1 MKKRMLAWL
10 LVLVMALGMVPVP
23 AMAQEYAPT
32 DGTAIDRVYQME
44 GDTEPP
50 GPIDGALTPFSLTP
64 AEPAQADG
72 VYQIGSKEELAW
84 LAQEVNA
91 GRGKMYSAVL
101 TGDIN
106 LENEA
111 WTPIGKSSSYPFSGS
126 FDGQGY
132 TISGLNVTASTSGD
146 YGLFGYGQECT
157 IQNVTVEGQVQI
169 SGSGNSSYGI
179 AGILGRFYGTSG
191 GVENCINRANVS
203 GGQNVGGIVGYVFG
217 GYSTAS
223 KYIRNCANLG
233 AVAAS
238 GNNTGGIAGYVYGQ
252 AALENCYN
260 TGSVS
265 GGGWRSG
272 GTVAY
277 LNSSYATVQNC
288 YTIGT
293 VTHTGSYSA
302 PDANPVFGKKQYG
315 SAENIYYLDTLG
327 TDSNAT
333 AKTEAEMQSSDFAAL
348 LGEGWLSV
356 PTENNGYPILAFQIP
371 RYEVGFTVTPAEAQV
386 SIEGAKG
393 SQDGQGNWTFQ
404 LPEGTYRYTVSAF
417 GYETAAG
424 GLEVTGGG
432 AQKTVSLTE
441 VSKKTVRFRLTPA
454 DAILTV
460 SWQGQTISPEGDKSY
475 SLPYGEYHYLAK
487 AKGCAKQEADFT
499 VSVASPG
506 EISIILEETSQWDGE
521 TIDPVTPNSEGVY
534 EIGSGSELA
543 WLAQEVNAGQGKTY
557 SAVLTNDIDLGG
569 HPWTPIGNSSQK
581 FQGRFDGQGHTVS
594 GLNVS
599 GAEYAGLFGYVQGSF
614 TGQAVIQNVVVQGSV
629 SGTSDAGG
637 IAGRADKASFANCG
651 SEAAVQAT
659 GSGNAGGIV
668 GRQHTYGSPITITGC
683 YNAGPVSGSRAGGI
697 IGFINEGADI
707 SSCYNTGEI
716 TGSTYGG
723 GIRGQSGSVIGSI
736 SGCYNAGTVTGS
748 YSGPIQPNATVPEG
762 NYFLGDGGLTMVQ
775 MTTELLELL
784 NGGTGAGLWK
794 QVPGFRDNLPVLAWE
809 KAESQSG
816 PGGETVLAPN
826 AQFARDGEG
835 GVTSLAQWEAV
846 DGATSYTVTIW
857 ENCYDWQTL
866 SGEELDEYNRC
877 TSSIDRLKL
886 IDETK
891 ILDGLSSADLAEY
904 YELLAATVVLEGE
917 DEPVLP
923 DEMAVR
929 QRALA
934 DFLIG
939 HVTGADQLGYYVPR
953 LERRFALNDVQGTR
967 CELGDTLSA
976 LGEGLYYFT
985 AVPSDTPE
993 PSQEA
998 AAAQVRGYQDVYGRL
1013 LPVTGL
1019 TWDGTYACWSPKASF
1034 AQDCIYTVY
1043 LYRVDGSGTPIPESV
1058 TVTAVPGNYTR
1069 VNCANGFV
1077 AGGRYVFA
1085 VSAEVSDRLT
1095 HRGFSDS
1102 PVSQLSGV
1110 YTVQDADLPGGETN
1124 RVDWVPIST
1133 PEEWM
1138 ELANVQDVSTDPN
1151 DSSTNLQTIA
1161 WGKKYY
1167 LTADLDFSTLSA
1179 ASQTQT
1185 KSIGNLNH
1193 PFMGT
1198 MDGNG
1203 HTITG
1208 LTLSSQDSGLFQY
1221 VGATGLVYD
1230 LTVSGAN
1237 VLFSDNAAV
1246 LAHNNHGLIQRCA
1259 VENTNITADT
1269 GAVLGGMV
1277 SRNYGIIR
1285 DSYVEGGVLTSNS
1298 QTATGHGG
1306 FLGSNE
1312 EGGLIERCWSS
1323 MEVRTQSDYAG
1334 GFAGLSYG
1342 GTIRDCFSL
1351 GDVSARGYSGGFVG
1365 RSVYEGSIYENCY
1378 AAGTV
1383 TVTGQEG
1390 HGFIGGNKPDSAFQ
1404 YDQSEGIV
1412 NCWYNSA
1419 SPADPNVKSGGEKSL
1434 AEMAQPRFLT
1444 LLNVR
1449 GCWVQSEEVNRG
1461 LPCLQ
1466 GVKAPAE
1473 TAARRIAVTVVTA
1486 GYDKTDYTFFR
1497 LGKDIQVEL
1506 DSTGNTRV
1514 DDVMDAAQR
1523 SGLLSCSYDTT
1534 PSYGRYIRTINGR
1547 TVDPPDGWMFT
1558 IDGALSGVS
1567 SSLAAVEDGS
1577 VILWFEGTTE
1587 NHYQPPTLDQLA
1599 GGQTEWTG
1607 IGTVEELLALANS
1620 ADSHALSQNYRLTA
1634 DLSLDGVEFP
1644 GIGSPQ
1650 APFTGSFDGQGHT
1663 ISGMARRG
1671 TDGVGFFNVIRGAV
1685 IKNLTL
1691 TQARAEGSTDVG
1703 LLAGRAE
1710 VFLNVQDMAS
1720 SQANLMGNCRVEG
1733 SVSGLKRAGGLV
1745 GWNGGASSSGTGFS
1759 IASAV
1764 DRCTA
1769 EASVTGP
1776 VQRAGEAPSK
1786 LGGLAGEN
1794 SGVITRSSASGP
1806 VLAPNGTEAGGLAG
1820 ANGGDI
1826 YDSSAWGSV
1835 QGLGHVGGFVG
1846 ASSGTVTRCCSAGG
1860 VSGAEYAGGFAGSI
1874 SAVDTAVSAGVL
1886 AITGSSSTGCCGGF
1900 AGSLNGTVAGV
1911 QNQIT
1916 VKNSF
1921 GNCTQPDGTL
1931 LNPVGNTSAFSSEAQ
1946 REALDR
1952 MTLSTRAA
1960 AAEKLYDLFGLTMPQ
1975 SPEMEAEL
1983 GKYVDA
1989 VTVAADTPAGS
2000 VLSLLSPG
2008 AVPGEGFETDIS
2020 ADSEYLSGGGVLTLV
2035 KNNPGAPVTV
2045 TVQLAVR
2052 RTDGSEGMKKPVQVT
2067 LLGSLTPEALMD
2079 AIAATLT
2086 ESPDGWTVL
2095 DMARYA
2101 ALPGKT
2107 IATTPEA
2114 RQAALDRM
2122 LEEAAAASYA
2132 GDRARLEL
2140 TLRAIGIDST
2150 RLYPLDGSGPVDNA
2164 KALAELDFAAAGHY
2178 AAPWILLAGI
2188 QGNAAL
2194 SSAQKEGLKHSLR
2207 DNMGDGL
2214 FEYEYAGVT
2223 YPSPDTTAIAITA
2236 LTAAL
2241 PGDPEAEEM
2250 TKTMLAALE
2259 GAIGADGSYGSA
2271 NTDAFVIIA
2280 LISLGRDPADFCAPS
2295 GASVV
2300 DGLMSYVNPGQNG
2313 FTYAG
2318 QENALATEQGF
2329 RALVALAGFDGST
2342 PYNLYDFS
2350 KNSVQ
2355 PGYASGSAPGPEQPG
2370 QPNPPSGAKE
2380 ITVTLTV
2387 RAIGED
2393 WISDERITLKEGST
2407 VCHAL
2412 SRGLANHGMTA
2423 VGMEQGYVKSITK
2436 GDTTLAELGH
2446 GPDSGWLYTVNGS
2459 GPDIPLTAYVLQ
2471 DGDAIRWYYTSDWTR
2486 DPVAGSVGG
2495 GGKKEEVL
2503 PPEEI
2508 LVLPAPDA
2516 QGNITAQITL
2526 PEGVSQAVVRIPAQ
2540 GLTAGYVPVKLG
2552 PDGQEEILQKSFPDG
2567 EGMLVLVEESCTVKL
2582 EDRTRQFSDT
2592 RGHWGE
2598 EAITFAS
2605 ARGLFQGTGED
2616 TFSPDRPLTRAMLV
2630 TVLYSLEGGSSQET
2644 CPFPDVPADAWY
2656 AGAVA
2661 WASAKGIVSGTG
2673 EGFSPQRNIT
2683 REALAMML
2691 YRCAQTAGLDTE
2703 AAGELSRFT
2712 DEEDISAWARQA
2724 LSWAVGSGLLSGKGD
2739 GRLDPAGPATR
2750 AEAAVM
2756 TRNLIG
2762 LMVSQNSQT

>member
-10 LVLVMALGMVPVP
+10 LTLVMVLGMVPVP
-23 AMAQEYAPT
+23 AMAQEGSAPP
-32 DGTAIDRVYQME
+32 DGPVTDRVYQME
-44 GDTEPP
+44 EDTQPP
-50 GPIDGALTPFSLTP
+50 EPIDGTPAAFGLTPG
-64 AEPAQADG
+64 EPSQVDG

-91 GRGKMYSAVL
+91 GRGKTYCAVL
-101 TGDIN
+101 TGDID

-157 IQNVTVEGQVQI
+157 IRNVTVEGQVQI
-169 SGSGNSSYGI
+169 SDSGRNTYGI
-179 AGILGRFYGTSG
+179 AGILGRLYGTSG

-238 GNNTGGIAGYVYGQ
+238 GNNAGGILGYVYQGQ
-252 AALENCYN
+252 IALENCYN

-272 GTVAY
+272 GIVAY
-277 LNSSYATVQNC
+277 LYSSHATVQKC

-293 VTHTGSYSA
+293 VTHTSSYST
-302 PDANPVFGKKQYG
+302 PDANPVFGKKQSG

-333 AKTEAEMQSSDFAAL
+333 SKTEAEMKSPDFAAL

-371 RYEVGFTVTPAEAQV
+371 RYEVGFTVTPADAQV

-424 GLEVTGGG
+424 ELEVTGGG

-475 SLPYGEYHYLAK
+475 NLPYGEYHYLVK

-499 VSVASPG
+499 VSAASPG

-521 TIDPVTPNSEGVY
+521 SIDPVAPNSEGVY

-581 FQGRFDGQGHTVS
+581 FQGSFDGQGYTVS

-599 GAEYAGLFGYVQGSF
+599 GTEYIGLFGYVQGGSSS
-614 TGQAVIQNVVVQGSV
+614 QAVIQNVVVQGSV

-637 IAGRADKASFANCG
+637 IAGRGDNASFANCG
-651 SEAAVQAT
+651 NEAAVQVT

-668 GRQHTYGSPITITGC
+668 GWQFNGSMSIAITGC
-683 YNAGPVSGSRAGGI
+683 YNTGSVSGNRAGGI
-697 IGFINEGADI
+697 IGYINNKADI

-723 GIRGQSGSVIGSI
+723 GIRGQSGSWIGSI

-748 YSGPIQPNATVPEG
+748 YSGPIQPNTTVPEG
-762 NYFLGDGGLTMVQ
+762 SYFLGDGGMTMLQ
-775 MTTELLELL
+775 MTTDLLELL
-784 NGGTGAGLWK
+784 NGGAGSGLWK
-794 QVPGFRDNLPVLAWE
+794 QVPGFREDLPVLAWE
-809 KAESQSG
+809 KAESQPG
-816 PGGETVLAPN
+816 PGGETVLASN
-826 AQFARDGEG
+826 AQFARDEEG
-835 GVTSLAQWEAV
+835 GVTSLAQWEPV
-846 DGATSYTVTIW
+846 DGASSYTVTIW
-857 ENCYDWQTL
+857 ETCYDWQTL
-866 SGEELDEYNRC
+866 SSEELAYYNSC
-877 TSSIDRLKL
+877 TRSIDKLKL
-886 IDETK
+886 IDEDK
-891 ILDGLSSADLAEY
+891 ILDSLSDEDLAEY
-904 YELLAATVVLEGE
+904 YELLAATIVIEGE
-917 DEPVLP
+917 SEDVPPGEL
-923 DEMAVR
+923 AVR
-929 QRALA
+929 QEALA
-934 DFLIG
+934 DFLIRR
-939 HVTGADQLGYYVPR
+939 VTGTDQLGCYVPR
-953 LERRFALNDVQGTR
+953 LERRTALKDVQGTR

-985 AVPSDTPE
+985 AVPSDAPE
-993 PSQEA
+993 PSPEEVA
-998 AAAQVRGYQDVYGRL
+998 EQVQGYQEVYGRL

-1019 TWDGTYACWSPKASF
+1019 TWDSTYACWSPKENFTS
-1034 AQDCIYTVY
+1034 DCVYTVF
-1043 LYRVDGSGTPIPESV
+1043 LYRVDGSGAPIPESV
-1058 TVTAVPGNYTR
+1058 TMAAVPGNYTR
-1069 VNCANGFV
+1069 VNCANYFV

-1085 VSAEVSDRLT
+1085 VAAGVNDRLV

-1102 PVSQLSGV
+1102 PVSQFSGV
-1110 YTVQDADLPGGETN
+1110 YTVQSTDLPGGEGD
-1124 RVDWVPIST
+1124 RADWIPIST

-1138 ELANVQDVSTDPN
+1138 ELANVQDASTDPN

-1208 LTLSSQDSGLFQY
+1208 LTLSSQDSGLFRY

-1230 LTVSGAN
+1230 LTISGAN

-1259 VENTNITADT
+1259 VVNTNITADT
-1269 GAVLGGMV
+1269 GAVLGGLV

-1298 QTATGHGG
+1298 LTATGHGG

-1312 EGGLIERCWSS
+1312 EGGLVERCWSS

-1334 GFAGLSYG
+1334 GFVGLSYG
-1342 GTIRDCFSL
+1342 GAIRDCFSL
-1351 GDVSARGYSGGFVG
+1351 GDVSARGYSGGFAG
-1365 RSVYEGSIYENCY
+1365 RSVYEGSAYENCY
-1378 AAGTV
+1378 AAGVV

-1404 YDQSEGIV
+1404 YDQSQGIV

-1419 SPADPNVKSGGEKSL
+1419 SPADPSVKSGGGKSL
-1434 AEMAQPRFLT
+1434 EEMAQPRFLT

-1449 GCWVQSEEVNRG
+1449 GCWVRSENG

-1466 GVKAPAE
+1466 GVKPPE
-1473 TAARRIAVTVVTA
+1473 GIPTRKLTVTVVTA
-1486 GYDKTDYTFFR
+1486 GYDKGDYTFFQ
-1497 LGKDIQVEL
+1497 LGEDIQVEL
-1506 DSTGNTRV
+1506 DGTGNTRV
-1514 DDVMDAAQR
+1514 VDVMDAAQEM
-1523 SGLLSCSYDTT
+1523 GLLRYSYETT
-1534 PSYGRYIRTINGR
+1534 PSYGRYIHTINGR
-1547 TVDPPDGWMFT
+1547 SVEPPDGWMFT
-1558 IDGALSGVS
+1558 IDDKLSGVS
-1567 SSLAAVEDGS
+1567 ASLAAVEDGS

-1587 NHYQPPTLDQLA
+1587 NRFQPPTLEQLRDSRL
-1599 GGQTEWTG
+1599 EWTD
-1607 IGTVEELLALANS
+1607 IGTAEELLALANS
-1620 ADSHALSQNYRLTA
+1620 TDRQTLAQNYRLTG
-1634 DLSLDGVEFP
+1634 DLSLAGAEFP
-1644 GIGSPQ
+1644 GIGSDQ
-1650 APFTGSFDGQGHT
+1650 APFTGIFDGQGHT
-1663 ISGMARRG
+1663 VSGMARRG
-1671 TDGVGFFNVIRGAV
+1671 TDGVGFFNVLRGATV
-1685 IKNLTL
+1685 KNLTL
-1691 TQARAEGSTDVG
+1691 TQARAEGTASVG

-1710 VFLNVQDMAS
+1710 VFLNVQDMGA
-1720 SQANLMGNCRVEG
+1720 SQANLIGNCRVEG
-1733 SVSGLKRAGGLV
+1733 IVSGRERAGGLV
-1745 GWNGGASSSGTGFS
+1745 GWNGGASDSDTGFS

-1769 EASVTGP
+1769 EVSVSGP

-1786 LGGLAGEN
+1786 LGGLAGDN
-1794 SGVITRSSASGP
+1794 SGVITRSSAAGP
-1806 VLAPNGTEAGGLAG
+1806 VLASNGNEIGGLAG
-1820 ANGGDI
+1820 SNGGDI

-1846 ASSGTVTRCCSAGG
+1846 SSAGTVTRCCSAGDVTG
-1860 VSGAEYAGGFAGSI
+1860 TEYAGGFAGSI
-1874 SAVDTAVSAGVL
+1874 SAVDTAVSTGVL
-1886 AITGSSSTGCCGGF
+1886 TITGSSSTGYCGGF

-1946 REALDR
+1946 REALAR
-1952 MTLSTRAA
+1952 MTLSTGAA

-1983 GKYVDA
+1983 DKYADA

-2000 VLSLLSPG
+2000 VLSLLRPG
-2008 AVPGEGFETDIS
+2008 AVPGEGFETEITANS
-2020 ADSEYLSGGGVLTLV
+2020 AYLSGGGVLTLV
-2035 KNNPGAPVTV
+2035 KHNPGAPVTV
-2045 TVQLAVR
+2045 TVQLTVR

-2086 ESPDGWTVL
+2086 GSADGWTVL
-2095 DMARYA
+2095 DMVRYA

-2107 IATTPEA
+2107 IATTPQA
-2114 RQAALDRM
+2114 RQSALDRM
-2122 LEEAAAASYA
+2122 IEEAAASPSA

-2140 TLRAIGIDST
+2140 TLRAIGVDST
-2150 RLYPLDGSGPVDNA
+2150 RLYPLGSSGPVDNA
-2164 KALAELDFAAAGHY
+2164 QALAEMDFSAAGHY

-2188 QGNAAL
+2188 QGNLEL
-2194 SSAQKEGLKHSLR
+2194 SDAQKEGLKHSLR

-2250 TKTMLAALE
+2250 TNTMLAALE
-2259 GAIGADGSYGSA
+2259 GNIGADGSYGSA
-2271 NTDAFVIIA
+2271 NTDAFVILA
-2280 LISLGRDPADFCAPS
+2280 LLSLGRDPADFRAPS

-2329 RALVALAGFDGST
+2329 RALVALAAFDGST
-2342 PYNLYDFS
+2342 PYNLYDFRQ
-2350 KNSVQ
+2350 NSVQ
-2355 PGYASGSAPGPEQPG
+2355 PGYASGSAPDPEQPG
-2370 QPNPPSGAKE
+2370 QPDPPSGSKE

-2393 WISDERITLKEGST
+2393 WISGERLTLKEGST
-2407 VCHAL
+2407 VYHAL
-2412 SRGLANHGMTA
+2412 SRALANHGMTA

-2436 GDTTLAELGH
+2436 GDTTLTELGQ
-2446 GPDSGWLYTVNGS
+2446 GPNSGWLYTVNGS
-2459 GPDIPLTAYVLQ
+2459 GPDIPLTAYVLR
-2471 DGDAIRWYYTSDWTR
+2471 DGDTIRWYYTSDWTR

-2495 GGKKEEVL
+2495 GGKPEEVL

-2508 LVLPAPDA
+2508 TVLPVPDA
-2516 QGNITAQITL
+2516 QGNLTAQITL
-2526 PEGVSQAVVRIPAQ
+2526 PEGVKQAVVRVPTQ
-2540 GLTAGYVPVKLG
+2540 GLTAGYVAVKLG
-2552 PDGQEEILQKSFPDG
+2552 PDGQEELLQKSFPDG

-2582 EDRTRQFSDT
+2582 VDRTRRFSDT
-2592 RGHWGE
+2592 QGHWGE

-2630 TVLYSLEGGSSQET
+2630 TVLYSLERPSGQST
-2644 CPFPDVPADAWY
+2644 CPFPDVPGDAWY
-2656 AGAVA
+2656 AEAVA
-2661 WASAKGIVSGTG
+2661 WASGEGIAAGTG

-2691 YRCAQTAGLDTE
+2691 YRYAQTAGLDTG

-2712 DEEDISAWARQA
+2712 DEGDISAWARQA
-2724 LSWAVGSGLLSGKGD
+2724 MGWAVGSGLLSGKGE
-2739 GRLDPAGPATR
+2739 GRLDPSGPATR

-2756 TRNLIG
+2756 MRNLIG
-2762 LMVSQNSQT
+2762 LMVQQSGQA